1 MLMGGHLVMIG
12 HFGVA
17 GANAVGGGGGR
28 PPVRQQSFSYSSQVS
43 NSSQQ
48 RQRPNIMI

>member
-17 GANAVGGGGGR
+17 GSNPVGGGGQ